1 MSYFRLYN
9 QYFGHD
15 DLGYVELSY
24 NLFQETSV
32 SCFTSTNFGHRIVF
46 YGLMS
51 PFLYLFNFNPI
62 SWGVVPLLATIGT
75 MYFVYV
81 LTKPFGKQAQI
92 VVVTLFGLN
101 YYVFFFSNKIYPDS
115 LLSFFFISAVYFLL
129 NRNSSRSI
137 VGFAI
142 CFILGLGTKMVMVFI
157 LPAVVV
163 LFLKDFKNKKHCS
176 FWFKTSVLTS
186 LLGGVYLLLYWC
198 FTGSPFTR
206 FETFEATKY
215 ITNCSFE
222 TLPIQALINRLTIGM
237 PLLFLA
243 SGMVTPLLIGLM
255 AINKHYLKEEVLI
268 ALVVL
273 CTFWFGTISLSFYV
287 PLCTTEI
294 RHFLPLAPL
303 LSVVA
308 AISISSINLSA
319 SHPQWAV
326 VFIVVGLVGCYASD
340 PIISLQLIGIG
351 ILLNIP
357 MRDTLKV
364 IFLIVLLSVKP
375 LGVLMKKS
383 ELGKNVDEKAK
394 RLEQEMKV
402 GKVF

>member
-32 SCFTSTNFGHRIVF
+32 SYFTSTNFGHRIVF

-92 VVVTLFGLN
+92 VAVTLFCLN